1 MKLTIRKASDLKAAR
16 WAGGTTTQLAIYP
29 ENSEYTK
36 FNFQFR
42 ISRATVEVEE
52 STFTFMPGVKRHL
65 MILDGALHI
74 DHKGRYRKQLDKFGY
89 DIFDGEWPT
98 TAKGKVSDF
107 NLMTRGKA
115 GGKLQALV
123 LNDRKESTLDYGQST
138 SYSSYFI
145 LSGQVRLICGTY
157 AATLQQG
164 DFALLDH
171 EQEDAIVHMQSIADS
186 EIIVASVKL

>member
-29 ENSEYTK
+29 ESSEYTK

-42 ISRATVEVEE
+42 ISRATVEIEE

-65 MILDGALHI
+65 MILDGALQI

-107 NLMTRGKA
+107 NLMTCGKTS
-115 GGKLQALV
+115 GKLQALV
-123 LNDRKESTLDYGQST
+123 LKDRKESTLDYGQGT

-145 LSGQVRLICGTY
+145 LSGQVRLICGTN
-157 AATLQQG
+157 AATLSQG
-164 DFALLDH
+164 DFVLLDH
-171 EQEDAIVHMQSIADS
+171 ENEDAIVHMQSIADS

>member
-1 MKLTIRKASDLKAAR
+1 MKLTIRKATDLKAAR

-29 ENSEYTK
+29 ESSEYTK
-36 FNFQFR
+36 MNFQFR
-42 ISRATVEVEE
+42 ISRATVEIEE

-65 MILDGALHI
+65 MILDGALFI

-107 NLMTRGKA
+107 NLMTRGKSN
-115 GGKLQALV
+115 GKLQALV
-123 LNDRKESTLDYGQST
+123 LNDRKESTLDYGQGT

-145 LSGQVRLICGTY
+145 LNGQVRLICGTN
-157 AATLQQG
+157 AATLSKG